1 VSVTFAK
8 KKNRCSGWTLPPA
21 LVVKKKHMGHT
32 KQDPAL
38 DYKKWMQP
46 WPAEKSHKKN
56 GCTGEDSSAGIGV

>member
-1 VSVTFAK
+1 LQKRRIAAVGGLS
-8 KKNRCSGWTLPPA
+8 RRHWWS
-21 LVVKKKHMGHT
+21 KKKHMGHT

-46 WPAEKSHKKN
+46 WPTEKSHKKN